1 MWQEFRPLGVRAAME
16 VSTTWRTGVEEMRK
30 TFIYGGEQRGK
41 LWFPV
46 GWIRKGKEHA
56 WRPFCLSKGACLQ
69 A

>member
-41 LWFPV
+41 LCIILRATHHPWNC
-46 GWIRKGKEHA
+46 RKDI
-56 WRPFCLSKGACLQ
+56 
-69 A
+69 